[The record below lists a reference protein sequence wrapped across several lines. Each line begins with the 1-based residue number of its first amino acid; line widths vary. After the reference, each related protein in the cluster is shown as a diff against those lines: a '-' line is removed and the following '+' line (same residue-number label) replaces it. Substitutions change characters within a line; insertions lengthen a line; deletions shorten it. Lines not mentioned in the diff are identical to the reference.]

1 MVDRRAQNQ
10 RAHAIEKKI
19 GGGPRLAS
27 SKGWVNGGVA
37 YKRYQ
42 SPRPMKEQRK
52 PAYMVMNMGTR
63 NSTKMIMSPKMLKRK
78 EKKNIK

>member
-1 MVDRRAQNQ
+1 
-10 RAHAIEKKI
+10 
-19 GGGPRLAS
+19 
-27 SKGWVNGGVA
+27 
-37 YKRYQ
+37 
-42 SPRPMKEQRK
+42 MKEQRK